1 VGGVVG
7 GGPPPPP
14 PPPPHPTKPGLFP
27 VSNRK
32 ATILQICKQIVR
44 TNRREILAFNQVF
57 IYTVYVC
64 GRKWEEVE
72 RRYIRRS
79 TFKGRVEHMFLG
91 QYQHNIDSKG
101 RLTIPAR
108 FRELLVA
115 EGAYVTQGFDNNLM
129 VLTVTTFTQIYQRV
143 NRMSMTDPMAR
154 LLKRLIFS
162 NADRVDVDKVGR
174 ILIPQFLRDA
184 VELDGEA
191 VIVGVGDYFEIW
203 STNIWQDQITQL
215 KDVEANAQRFMA
227 LDLSPGM

>member
-1 VGGVVG
+1 
-7 GGPPPPP
+7 
-14 PPPPHPTKPGLFP
+14 
-27 VSNRK
+27 
-32 ATILQICKQIVR
+32 
-44 TNRREILAFNQVF
+44 
-57 IYTVYVC
+57 
-64 GRKWEEVE
+64 
-72 RRYIRRS
+72 
-79 TFKGRVEHMFLG
+79 MFLG

-129 VLTVTTFTQIYQRV
+129 VLTVPTFTQIYQRV
-143 NRMSMTDPMAR
+143 NRMSMTDPVAR

-203 STNIWQDQITQL
+203 STKIWQDQVAQL
-215 KDVEANAQRFMA
+215 KDVEANAHRFMA
-227 LDLSPGM
+227 LDLSPGL

>member
-1 VGGVVG
+1 
-7 GGPPPPP
+7 
-14 PPPPHPTKPGLFP
+14 
-27 VSNRK
+27 
-32 ATILQICKQIVR
+32 
-44 TNRREILAFNQVF
+44 
-57 IYTVYVC
+57 VYVC

-72 RRYIRRS
+72 RRGEPAFLRL
-79 TFKGRVEHMFLG
+79 KDKVEHMFLG
-91 QYQHNIDSKG
+91 QYQHNIDNKG

-129 VLTVTTFTQIYQRV
+129 VLTVPSFNQIYQRV

-162 NADRVDVDKVGR
+162 NANRVDVDKVGR

-184 VELDGEA
+184 AVLDGEA

-203 STNIWQDQITQL
+203 STNMWQDQITQL

-227 LDLSPGM
+227 LDLSPGE

>member
-1 VGGVVG
+1 
-7 GGPPPPP
+7 
-14 PPPPHPTKPGLFP
+14 
-27 VSNRK
+27 
-32 ATILQICKQIVR
+32 
-44 TNRREILAFNQVF
+44 
-57 IYTVYVC
+57 
-64 GRKWEEVE
+64 
-72 RRYIRRS
+72 
-79 TFKGRVEHMFLG
+79 MFLG